1 MKDQANFS
9 FSSEANLLL
18 ASDRMN
24 DIESQIKAFKSKK
37 LLLKELEDQLKTITS
52 Q

>member
-1 MKDQANFS
+1 MKDQTNFS

-37 LLLKELEDQLKTITS
+37 LVYLCVSVFENFY
-52 Q
+52 